1 MNRHGTGWAGSARK
15 DGLGGDQVSEED
27 SGAGSA
33 VPIGAAL
40 DQLLRQ
46 RGMEDALVLGRV
58 NSCWEKVVGPD
69 IARQVRPQLIRG
81 RELVVSVDHPAWATE
96 LELAGSAV
104 LSRLAEELG
113 EAAPQRLSVRVE
125 PGSRR

>member
-1 MNRHGTGWAGSARK
+1 VKSHRVGSAPTHSEPIATQPW
-15 DGLGGDQVSEED
+15 DGETDTSP
-27 SGAGSA
+27 A

-40 DQLLRQ
+40 DQLLHQ

-58 NSCWEKVVGPD
+58 AGCWEEVVGPE
-69 IARQVRPQLIRG
+69 IARQVHPRLVRG
-81 RELVVSVDHPAWATE
+81 RELVVSVEHPAWATE

-104 LSRLAEELG
+104 LSRLAEKLG

-125 PGSRR
+125 PAPRR